1 MKEGISKE
9 SYPPKNEYSVN
20 SDLDQIVGKKW
31 TTGIFY

>member
-20 SDLDQIVGKKW
+20 SDLDQIIGKKRRFVR
-31 TTGIFY
+31 FY